1 MNAPEWGQ
9 FGFAG
14 FVSFDGSGNLY
25 ILEPSRP
32 LVTVLNTRGGL
43 LRIIG
48 REGEGPGEFVS
59 PSKLLVWRDGR
70 VAVLDAGKN
79 AFEVFGSDGAFQRSV
94 ALGGIGMIAALN
106 RITSE
111 MRTDPSGPT
120 IISQGPTQGL
130 ANIFGAL
137 AAEASTSTSAAS
149 VDDRGLERSVST
161 WAAKPCRPSL
171 FCRLGPPTGENR

>member
-1 MNAPEWGQ
+1 MARALCFLLAIVLLPTSRLPAQDVPLSLDLEEVYRVGGVNAPEWGQ

-70 VAVLDAGKN
+70 VAVLDSRKECLRGLR
-79 AFEVFGSDGAFQRSV
+79 FGWCLPEIRSV
-94 ALGGIGMIAALN
+94 
-106 RITSE
+106 RWHWH
-111 MRTDPSGPT
+111 
-120 IISQGPTQGL
+120 
-130 ANIFGAL
+130 
-137 AAEASTSTSAAS
+137 
-149 VDDRGLERSVST
+149 DR
-161 WAAKPCRPSL
+161 RPE
-171 FCRLGPPTGENR
+171 PHHE